1 MALVLAP
8 TRELALQ
15 INAVLEE
22 AGSQCGVRCAPQR
35 SPGAWAPQRPSDMAR
50 WAAAAAP
57 AAPRI
62 SLLLLCTAVSLL
74 ACLLATL
81 LRLFALPPLL
91 TLLALPPPPT
101 PPRRS
106 TVCVYG
112 GVPKRDQVQ
121 ALRKGA
127 AIVVAT
133 PGRLEDL
140 MNDGA
145 CK

>member
-1 MALVLAP
+1 MALVIAP

-22 AGSQCGVRCAPQR
+22 AGSQCGIRCGVGHR
-35 SPGAWAPQRPSDMAR
+35 
-50 WAAAAAP
+50 AALSFLLSAALRGCCHCNLQP
-57 AAPRI
+57 AAPQDRRA
-62 SLLLLCTAVSLL
+62 SPALLPAPSCRPTQ
-74 ACLLATL
+74 
-81 LRLFALPPLL
+81 PPS
-91 TLLALPPPPT
+91 LPPPA
-101 PPRRS
+101 PPCRS

-112 GVPKRDQVQ
+112 GVPKREQLQ

-127 AIVVAT
+127 AVVVAT